1 MYEGSG
7 LLSGWKNA
15 ETKLNDKHL
24 GGGPHCLDSLMA
36 GISSDSIGYFFMKHQ
51 AASANG

>member
-1 MYEGSG
+1 MYDGSG

-24 GGGPHCLDSLMA
+24 SGAGYASLLC
-36 GISSDSIGYFFMKHQ
+36 FLHEHQ
-51 AASANG
+51 SRK